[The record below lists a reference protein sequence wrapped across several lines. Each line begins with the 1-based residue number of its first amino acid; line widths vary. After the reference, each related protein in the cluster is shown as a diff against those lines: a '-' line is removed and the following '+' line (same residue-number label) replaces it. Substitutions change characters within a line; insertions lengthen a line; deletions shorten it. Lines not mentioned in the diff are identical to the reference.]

1 MRSPC
6 GPSGLFAERDHSSC
20 WRDVHASVGQTVGRN
35 KRSALRHSSLAEF
48 TDRIEFAYQA
58 IYTGPCERFV
68 RVRPSV

>member
-6 GPSGLFAERDHSSC
+6 GPSGLSAERDHSSC
-20 WRDVHASVGQTVGRN
+20 WLDVHASVGQTVGRN